1 MTTRPRIAIA
11 HDYLTQ
17 RGGAE
22 RVVLALAE
30 KYPEAPIYTTLYDP
44 DGTFPEFRSLDVR
57 PSVLNMVPALRKN
70 HRLALP
76 LLSWACSTVEID
88 AELVIA
94 SSSGWA
100 HGFGGDH
107 RKLVYC
113 HTPARWLYCGDQYL
127 SSHGSPLK
135 SLALRALY
143 DSLRRWDLA
152 QATKAARYVVNSTV
166 VQQRVSQAYGIHA
179 DVIPAP
185 LSNVFDTVE
194 AEAVEDTF
202 VKAGAYFLCVSR
214 LMPYKNVDQVIEA
227 FGLVPEA
234 RLVVVG
240 SGPERERLKASAP
253 PNVHLLRDLTDGQMK
268 TVYARSRA
276 LVSASHE
283 DFGLTPLEAAGF
295 GRPSVVL
302 RAGGFLDTMVEGE
315 TAVFF
320 DEPTPPAISHA
331 VRQCVAQDW
340 DVGVLRR
347 HAMTF
352 SQATFLDR
360 IDAEVRDLLTGS
372 PAPVPIPARVSVR
385 ESAA

>member
-57 PSVLNMVPALRKN
+57 PSVLNAVPALRRN

-76 LLSWACSTVEID
+76 LLSWACSTVVID

-100 HGFGGDH
+100 HGFRGEH
-107 RKLVYC
+107 QKLVYC

-127 SSHGSPLK
+127 SSHGSAVKAFVLR
-135 SLALRALY
+135 SLY
-143 DSLRRWDLA
+143 GNLRRWDLT
-152 QATKAARYVVNSTV
+152 QASRATRYVVNSTV
-166 VQQRVSQAYGIHA
+166 VQERVYQAYGIDA

-185 LSNVFDTVE
+185 LTDAFAAGT
-194 AEAVEDTF
+194 AEAVDDTF
-202 VKAGAYFLCVSR
+202 VQEGDYFLCVSR
-214 LMPYKNVDQVIEA
+214 LLPYKNVRQVIEA
-227 FGLVPEA
+227 FRLVPEM

-240 SGPERERLKASAP
+240 SGPERERLLASAP

-268 TVYARSRA
+268 TVYSRSRA

-315 TAVFF
+315 TAIFF
-320 DEPTPPAISHA
+320 DEPTPLAISRALQQCA
-331 VRQCVAQDW
+331 VRDW
-340 DVGVLRR
+340 DIGVLLTN
-347 HAMTF
+347 ALKF
-352 SQATFLDR
+352 SQDSFLDR
-360 IDAEVRDLLTGS
+360 IDAEVRDMLGERE
-372 PAPVPIPARVSVR
+372 PVRVPVHG
-385 ESAA
+385 SAA